1 MKEKILIIFSC
12 LMINIIFTSKEVL
25 TNDDSIKKNLN
36 ITNNDS
42 LTDSLNKNKTEIAFS
57 FEKNETNNSL
67 GNLEN
72 DKNLSFINQ
81 IQENINQSLIVS
93 DNSTLSNQGNF
104 NEKNILKEIRLLE
117 GTETNYINQSILNET
132 FEKNFSSIEETS
144 QTIIKKV

>member
-1 MKEKILIIFSC
+1 
-12 LMINIIFTSKEVL
+12 MINIIFTSKEVL